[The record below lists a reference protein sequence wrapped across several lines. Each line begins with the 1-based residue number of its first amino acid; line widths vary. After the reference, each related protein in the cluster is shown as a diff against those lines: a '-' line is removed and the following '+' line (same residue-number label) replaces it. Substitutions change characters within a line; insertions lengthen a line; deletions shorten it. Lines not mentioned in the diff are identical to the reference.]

1 MLSTTARL
9 SLIAAT
15 LAFAAPAFAQET
27 TTEDTTTTTD
37 MATTDTAAADA
48 GTAPD
53 LTGVQMAIDA
63 AMSAGLIE
71 TLTSGEP
78 YTAFV
83 PTNTALEAVADASA
97 DVLADQT
104 QAAELI
110 QAYVIPGN
118 VMAADAM
125 TLVTDG
131 GGTATVDSLSGAPL
145 TLAMDGETL
154 TVNGAPVTQP
164 DIMLG
169 NVTIHVIDGVY
180 LPTNE

>member
-1 MLSTTARL
+1 MSPGIGAAR
-9 SLIAAT
+9 
-15 LAFAAPAFAQET
+15 
-27 TTEDTTTTTD
+27 
-37 MATTDTAAADA
+37 
-48 GTAPD
+48 
-53 LTGVQMAIDA
+53 
-63 AMSAGLIE
+63 
-71 TLTSGEP
+71 
-78 YTAFV
+78 
-83 PTNTALEAVADASA
+83 LEAVADASA

-145 TLAMDGETL
+145 TLAMDGDTL